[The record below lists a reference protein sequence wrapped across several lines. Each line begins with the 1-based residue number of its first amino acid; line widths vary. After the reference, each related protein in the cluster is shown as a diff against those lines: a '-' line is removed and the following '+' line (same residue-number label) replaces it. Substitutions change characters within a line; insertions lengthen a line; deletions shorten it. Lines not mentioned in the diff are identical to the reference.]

1 MDRLVQM
8 SKEQYVAAMRPEMER
23 ILGEIADAVNKAPD
37 GHLIAGSEM
46 QVRDL
51 MGQLRTMA
59 YEKAVQ
65 MRIDETEGAFSPS
78 AGHEGAPQGRQGQ
91 VAAER
96 ADEQRA
102 DRDASPAL
110 ARRRR
115 GRRHAD

>member
-8 SKEQYVAAMRPEMER
+8 SREQYLAAMRPEVER
-23 ILGEIADAVNKAPD
+23 ILGEVADAVNNAPN
-37 GHLIAGSEM
+37 GQLIAGSEM

-51 MGQLRTMA
+51 MGRLRTMA

-78 AGHEGAPQGRQGQ
+78 AGCEGTAQGRQGQ
-91 VAAER
+91 VAADR
-96 ADEQRA
+96 PDEQWT

-115 GRRHAD
+115 GRGHAD